1 MKKRNV
7 FELLALKEKISVKK
21 LSDKLHD
28 LSNEQLKVSKILEQL
43 NNLSQNNKK
52 SCQIPAWKLKS
63 DSNIQEKINQ
73 QKEIA
78 KYKLLSIKKERDVL
92 TKNLSKHEIKRKR
105 SIEKS
110 NYLKNLS
117 LLEKEKKIE
126 DNLRIKN
133 EKNNYFRWH

>member
-7 FELLALKEKISVKK
+7 FELLALKEKLSVKK
-21 LSDKLHD
+21 LSEKLYN

-43 NNLSQNNKK
+43 DNLSENNQKP
-52 SCQIPAWKLKS
+52 SQIPAWKLKS

-78 KYKLLSIKKERDVL
+78 KYKLLSIKKEKDVL
-92 TKNLSKHEIKRKR
+92 TKNLSKHEIKRKK
-105 SIEKS
+105 SLEKS